1 MWQFGVGLF
10 LVIIAPDS
18 LLLTAIYGFA
28 MGAAILLLGPLVGDW
43 VDKTSRLTGLE
54 IIIQNNLL
62 KL

>member
-43 VDKTSRLTGLE
+43 VDKTSRLTGL
-54 IIIQNNLL
+54 
-62 KL
+62 